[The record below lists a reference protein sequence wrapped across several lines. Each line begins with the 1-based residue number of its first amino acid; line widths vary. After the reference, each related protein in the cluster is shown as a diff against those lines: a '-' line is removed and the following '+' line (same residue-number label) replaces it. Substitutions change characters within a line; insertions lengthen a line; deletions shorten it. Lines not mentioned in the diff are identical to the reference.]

1 MKLLFQ
7 YFQTTFCFSSFYKW
21 NLEILSSFNFCH
33 FWEWTCNC
41 SDQTQTLKKGG
52 PTHLDLEGGD
62 SLKNQEGLA
71 NLWLLLQLMTMTTN
85 TSTIT
90 THCHYFYHYHHHCH
104 HYHWHY
110 HYLYHNHYNYHYHY
124 QILLSDRLPKQA
136 RWVYPILSAWD
147 FPLCPTEWIILFWLQ
162 IKFTF
167 LRTITLFWSIKTQ
180 KRTLPIS
187 SHVSR
192 SLASSAS

>member
-7 YFQTTFCFSSFYKW
+7 FFQTTFCFSSFYKW

-62 SLKNQEGLA
+62 SLKNQEELA
-71 NLWLLLQLMTMTTN
+71 NSWLLLQLMTMTTN
-85 TSTIT
+85 TSTTT
-90 THCHYFYHYHHHCH
+90 THCHYHHHNHHHHHRH

-110 HYLYHNHYNYHYHY
+110 HYLYRNHYNYHYHY

-167 LRTITLFWSIKTQ
+167 LWTITLFWSIKTQ
-180 KRTLPIS
+180 KKNFTNI
-187 SHVSR
+187 
-192 SLASSAS
+192 